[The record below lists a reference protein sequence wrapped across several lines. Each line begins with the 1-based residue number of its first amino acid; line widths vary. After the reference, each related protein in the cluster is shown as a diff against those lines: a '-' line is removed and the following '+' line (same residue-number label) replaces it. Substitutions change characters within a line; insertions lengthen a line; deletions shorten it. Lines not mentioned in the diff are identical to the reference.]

1 MTVAEL
7 IDRLN
12 DMPQDAIV
20 IADGVRANNVEK
32 EVLYDFFGM
41 FDDDDSDEVKI
52 VPLITLIHINES
64 YGKEAIH
71 ENNTGTT

>member
-7 IDRLN
+7 IGRLK

-20 IADGVRANNVEK
+20 IADGVPANNVEK
-32 EVLYDFFGM
+32 EVFYDFFGM

-52 VPLITLIHINES
+52 VPLITLVHINES
-64 YGKEAIH
+64 FEKEETH